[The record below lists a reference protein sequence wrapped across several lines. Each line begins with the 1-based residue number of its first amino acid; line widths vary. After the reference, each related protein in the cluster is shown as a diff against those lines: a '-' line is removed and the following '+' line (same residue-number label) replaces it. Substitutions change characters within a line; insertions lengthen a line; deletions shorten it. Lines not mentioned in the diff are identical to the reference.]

1 MATFIQE
8 PSHTFNEYL
17 LIPGYSSSQ
26 CVPAN
31 VSLDT
36 PLVRFRKGEKPAI
49 TMHIPMVS
57 AIMQSVS
64 GDRLAV
70 ALAKEGGVSFI
81 YGSQSIEDEAA
92 MVKRTRDFKAGFV
105 PSDSNLSPEHTM
117 ADVVALKNATGH
129 STVAITSD
137 GTAEGKLVG
146 IVTGSLILGAGSE
159 IPSDDLPWIIVLGA
173 QVRDSGPSASLQE
186 RIDAAYEY
194 LSAHPETVCIVS
206 GGQGTDEPISEA
218 QCMYDCLVRMGIS
231 PERIRKEEQATS
243 TWGNLT
249 FSLEIVEAET
259 GTRPASVGVVSSEYH
274 LFRTGLQAKELDL
287 QIIGIPAKTGSF
299 DRWLHYF
306 VREIAGVWHYL
317 LLGGK
322 NR

>member
-1 MATFIQE
+1 MKQKTKR
-8 PSHTFNEYL
+8 PC
-17 LIPGYSSSQ
+17 LIWWIISG
-26 CVPAN
+26 VLA
-31 VSLDT
+31 
-36 PLVRFRKGEKPAI
+36 
-49 TMHIPMVS
+49 
-57 AIMQSVS
+57 VS
-64 GDRLAV
+64 GLFISTYFYVRILPVGLAAV
-70 ALAKEGGVSFI
+70 IVCYCLLFAFGKKHPKGARILRWIFTLCLI
-81 YGSQSIEDEAA
+81 
-92 MVKRTRDFKAGFV
+92 AG
-105 PSDSNLSPEHTM
+105 L
-117 ADVVALKNATGH
+117 
-129 STVAITSD
+129 
-137 GTAEGKLVG
+137 LVG

-231 PERIRKEEQATS
+231 PERIKKEEQATS

>member
-1 MATFIQE
+1 MKQKTKR
-8 PSHTFNEYL
+8 PC
-17 LIPGYSSSQ
+17 LIWWIISG
-26 CVPAN
+26 VLA
-31 VSLDT
+31 
-36 PLVRFRKGEKPAI
+36 
-49 TMHIPMVS
+49 
-57 AIMQSVS
+57 VS
-64 GDRLAV
+64 GLFISTYFYVRILPVGLAAV
-70 ALAKEGGVSFI
+70 IVCYCLLFAFGKKHPKGARILRWIFTLCLI
-81 YGSQSIEDEAA
+81 
-92 MVKRTRDFKAGFV
+92 AG
-105 PSDSNLSPEHTM
+105 L
-117 ADVVALKNATGH
+117 
-129 STVAITSD
+129 
-137 GTAEGKLVG
+137 LVG

-159 IPSDDLPWIIVLGA
+159 IPAEDLPWIIVLGA

-206 GGQGTDEPISEA
+206 GGQGTDEPISES